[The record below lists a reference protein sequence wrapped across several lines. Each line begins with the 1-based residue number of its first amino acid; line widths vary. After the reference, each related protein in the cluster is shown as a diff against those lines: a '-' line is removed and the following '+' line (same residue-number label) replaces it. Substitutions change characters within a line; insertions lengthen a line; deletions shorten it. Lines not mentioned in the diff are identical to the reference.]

1 MNDDPTF
8 LGTGWGFPPS
18 FDPASRGAVLASR
31 DEDVS
36 QSLWILL
43 STTPGERVMQP
54 TFGCGVKKLVFE
66 PITESTLTE
75 MRDLIRRAVL
85 FFEPR
90 VTLETVEFGLDRL
103 MEGEIDIRLVYR
115 LRTTN
120 SRANLVFPLYLHEG
134 SHAAAMA
141 PPGHPR
147 DG

>member
-1 MNDDPTF
+1 MNGDKTF

-18 FDPASRGAVLASR
+18 FDPSTRHAVLASHE
-31 DEDVS
+31 EDVA

-43 STTPGERVMQP
+43 STTPGERTLQP

-90 VTLETVEFGLDRL
+90 VTLESVEFDLDR
-103 MEGEIDIRLVYR
+103 MMDGELGVRLAYRIRS
-115 LRTTN
+115 TN
-120 SRANLVFPLYLHEG
+120 SRANLVYPLYLFEG
-134 SHAAAMA
+134 RQPAAFV
-141 PPGHPR
+141 PG
-147 DG
+147 G

>member
-1 MNDDPTF
+1 MNGDKTF

-18 FDPASRGAVLASR
+18 FDPSTRHAVLASHE
-31 DEDVS
+31 EDVA

-43 STTPGERVMQP
+43 STTPGERTLQP

-90 VTLETVEFGLDRL
+90 VTLESVEFDLDR
-103 MEGEIDIRLVYR
+103 MMDGELGVRLVYR
-115 LRTTN
+115 IRSTN
-120 SRANLVFPLYLHEG
+120 SRANLVYPLYLFEG
-134 SHAAAMA
+134 RQPAAFA
-141 PPGHPR
+141 PG
-147 DG
+147 G

>member
-1 MNDDPTF
+1 MNGDKTF

-18 FDPASRGAVLASR
+18 FDPSTRRAVLASHE
-31 DEDVS
+31 EDVA

-43 STTPGERVMQP
+43 STTPGERTLQP

-90 VTLETVEFGLDRL
+90 VTLESVEFDLDR
-103 MEGEIDIRLVYR
+103 MMDGELGVRLVYR
-115 LRTTN
+115 IRSTN
-120 SRANLVFPLYLHEG
+120 SRANLVYPLYLFEG
-134 SHAAAMA
+134 RQPAAFA
-141 PPGHPR
+141 PG
-147 DG
+147 G

>member
-1 MNDDPTF
+1 MNGDKTF

-18 FDPASRGAVLASR
+18 FDPSTRHAVLASHE
-31 DEDVS
+31 EDVA

-43 STTPGERVMQP
+43 STTPGERTLQP

-90 VTLETVEFGLDRL
+90 VTLESVEFDLDRM
-103 MEGEIDIRLVYR
+103 MEGELGVRLVYR
-115 LRTTN
+115 IRSTN
-120 SRANLVFPLYLHEG
+120 SRANLVYPLYLFEG
-134 SHAAAMA
+134 RQPAAFA
-141 PPGHPR
+141 PG
-147 DG
+147 G